1 MTNNIITPYIKDFIK
16 EYVGLIEDD
25 NFADLYT
32 EFDKL
37 MYTRFE
43 SPQHTPGYATFT
55 NCLTEILLEANIDP
69 LMYLNYVP
77 KSYLAWTNMTDFK
90 IPAGIEMIDQ
100 NAFSNSDLESITIPN
115 TIKAI
120 HKYAFAKC
128 SDLSD
133 IYYDGTMKQWKA
145 IKKESK
151 WLTHQL
157 TDKMLTVHCIDG
169 DLIAREQW

>member
-1 MTNNIITPYIKDFIK
+1 MPNDILTPYIKDFIK
-16 EYVGLIEDD
+16 EYRDLIEDD

-37 MYTRFE
+37 MYTRSG
-43 SPQHTPGYATFT
+43 SPQHTPGYSTFT
-55 NCLTEILLEANIDP
+55 NHLTEVLLEADVDP
-69 LMYLNYVP
+69 LIYLNYVP
-77 KSYLAWTNMTDFK
+77 KSYLAWTNMKDFK
-90 IPAGIEMIDQ
+90 IPAGIEVIDQ
-100 NAFSNSDLESITIPN
+100 NAFSNSNLESITIPS
-115 TIKAI
+115 TVKAI
-120 HKYAFAKC
+120 HKYAFANC

-157 TDKMLTVHCIDG
+157 TDKMLTIHCING
-169 DLIAREQW
+169 DFIARE